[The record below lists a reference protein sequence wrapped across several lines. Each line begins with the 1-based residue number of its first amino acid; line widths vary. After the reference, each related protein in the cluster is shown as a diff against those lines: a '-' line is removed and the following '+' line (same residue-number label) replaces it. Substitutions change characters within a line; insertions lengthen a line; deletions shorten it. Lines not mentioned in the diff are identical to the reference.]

1 MKREFAVLGII
12 AGLVVGLATGF
23 GLGWIG
29 PSLFETGP
37 GTSLLSEIQSRGSL
51 IVGTSS
57 DWPPFEIYNVTAD
70 PPQYE
75 GFDIDLCDLIAAE
88 IGVTVE
94 WADMSFG
101 ALIDACI
108 AGTIDMIA
116 AAMFAT
122 PARVQ
127 QLAFSMG
134 YIRTNMVMV
143 VLENSTITAS
153 DYTDLI
159 GYEVD
164 VLSGSAEMWE
174 LDDAGVPYNDY
185 PKADVMAT
193 NLATNVS
200 QVAFVDE
207 PVFDIWAKIYDFKVI
222 FTVLAEP
229 CSFFALWDEPE
240 LMAVINKVIL
250 ESYSDGTLDALVDK
264 WFT

>member
-1 MKREFAVLGII
+1 MKREIAVLGII
-12 AGLVVGLATGF
+12 AGLVVGFSF
-23 GLGWIG
+23 GWFI
-29 PSLFETGP
+29 PSLLETGP
-37 GTSLLSEIQSRGSL
+37 STSLLSQIQSRGT
-51 IVGTSS
+51 IIIGTSS
-57 DWPPFEIYNVTAD
+57 DWPPFEIYNVTTF
-70 PPQYE
+70 QYE
-75 GFDIDLCDLIAAE
+75 GFDIDLCELIATE
-88 IGVTVE
+88 IGVTIE
-94 WADMSFG
+94 WSDMSFA
-101 ALIDACI
+101 ALIDSCI

-122 PARVQ
+122 PARAQ

-143 VLENSTITAS
+143 VLENSTITVNN
-153 DYTDLI
+153 YTDLI

-174 LDDAGVPYNDY
+174 LDDAGIPYNDY

-193 NLATNVS
+193 NLVANIS

-207 PVFDIWAKIYDFKVI
+207 PVFTIWSKLYDLKVVY
-222 FTVLAEP
+222 TALAEP
-229 CSFFALWDEPE
+229 CSLFTRWDEPE

-250 ESYSDGTLDALVDK
+250 ESFTDGTLDALIEE

>member
-1 MKREFAVLGII
+1 MKREFAVVGII
-12 AGLVVGLATGF
+12 AGLALGF
-23 GLGWIG
+23 GLGWFI
-29 PSLFETGP
+29 PSLLETGP
-37 GTSLLSEIQSRGSL
+37 SQSLLSQIESRGS
-51 IVGTSS
+51 IIIGTSS
-57 DWPPFEIYNVTAD
+57 DWPPFEIYNVTTD
-70 PPQYE
+70 QYE
-75 GFDIDLCDLIAAE
+75 GFDIELCDLIATE
-88 IGVTVE
+88 IGVTIE
-94 WADMSFG
+94 WSDMSFG
-101 ALIDACI
+101 ALIDSCL

-122 PARVQ
+122 PARGE

-143 VLENSTITAS
+143 VLENSTITANN
-153 DYTDLI
+153 YTDLI

-193 NLATNVS
+193 NLVANVS

-222 FTVLAEP
+222 YTVLAEP
-229 CSFFALWDEPE
+229 CSLFTRWDEPE

>member
-1 MKREFAVLGII
+1 MKREFAVLGIVVALV
-12 AGLVVGLATGF
+12 AGLGTGF
-23 GLGWIG
+23 GIGWFVTPITDG
-29 PSLFETGP
+29 GP
-37 GTSLLSEIQSRGSL
+37 GASLLSQIQQRGS
-51 IVGTSS
+51 IIIGTSS
-57 DWPPFEIYNVTAD
+57 DWPPFEIYNVSTQ
-70 PPQYE
+70 QYE
-75 GFDIDLCDLIAAE
+75 GFDVDLCGLIATE
-88 IGVTVE
+88 IGVSIE
-94 WADMSFG
+94 WADMDFG
-101 ALIDACI
+101 ALIDSCL
-108 AGTIDMIA
+108 AGTTDMIA

-134 YIRTNMVMV
+134 YIRVNMVMV
-143 VLENSTITAS
+143 VLENSTITVNN
-153 DYTDLI
+153 YTDLI

-174 LDDAGVPYNDY
+174 LDDAGIPYNDY

-250 ESYSDGTLDALVDK
+250 ESFSDGTLDALIDK

>member
-1 MKREFAVLGII
+1 MKREFAVIGIVVALVGGLG
-12 AGLVVGLATGF
+12 VGF
-23 GLGWIG
+23 GIGWFG
-29 PSLFETGP
+29 PSLLEAGP
-37 GTSLLSEIQSRGSL
+37 STSLLSQIQTRGSL

-57 DWPPFEIYNVTAD
+57 DWPPFEIYNVNTS
-70 PPQYE
+70 QYE
-75 GFDIDLCDLIAAE
+75 GFDVDLCDLIAAE
-88 IGVTVE
+88 IGVPVE

-101 ALIDACI
+101 ALIDACLV
-108 AGTIDMIA
+108 GTIDMIA

-143 VLENSTITAS
+143 VLDNSTITAS
-153 DYTDLI
+153 DYNDLL

-174 LDDAGVPYNDY
+174 LDDASVPYNDY

-193 NLATNVS
+193 NLANNIS

>member
-1 MKREFAVLGII
+1 MKREFAVVGII
-12 AGLVVGLATGF
+12 AGLALGF
-23 GLGWIG
+23 GLGWFI
-29 PSLFETGP
+29 PSLLETGP
-37 GTSLLSEIQSRGSL
+37 SASLLSQIESRGS
-51 IVGTSS
+51 IIIGTSS
-57 DWPPFEIYNVTAD
+57 DWPPFEIYNTTSL
-70 PPQYE
+70 QYE
-75 GFDIDLCDLIAAE
+75 GFDIELCDLIAAE
-88 IGVTVE
+88 IGVTIE
-94 WADMSFG
+94 WSDMSFG
-101 ALIDACI
+101 ALIDSCL
-108 AGTIDMIA
+108 AGTTDMIA

-122 PARVQ
+122 PARGA

-143 VLENSTITAS
+143 VLENSTITANN
-153 DYTDLI
+153 YTDLI

-193 NLATNVS
+193 NLAANVS

-207 PVFDIWAKIYDFKVI
+207 PVFDIWAKIYEFKVI
-222 FTVLAEP
+222 YTALAEP
-229 CSFFALWDEPE
+229 CSFFARWDEPE

>member
-1 MKREFAVLGII
+1 MKREIAIVGII
-12 AGLVVGLATGF
+12 AGIAVGF
-23 GLGWIG
+23 GLGWFIPPLLVTG
-29 PSLFETGP
+29 PSG
-37 GTSLLSEIQSRGSL
+37 SLLATIKSRGS
-51 IVGTSS
+51 IIIGTSS
-57 DWPPFEIYNVTAD
+57 DWPPFEIYNVTT
-70 PPQYE
+70 QKME
-75 GFDIDLCDLIAAE
+75 GFDVDLCGVIAGE
-88 IGVTVE
+88 IGVSIT
-94 WADMSFG
+94 WSDMSFG
-101 ALIDACI
+101 SLIDSCL
-108 AGTIDMIA
+108 AGSIDMIA

-143 VLENSTITAS
+143 VLENSTISIDSYDNLT
-153 DYTDLI
+153 

-174 LDDAGVPYNDY
+174 LDDASIPYNDY

-193 NLATNVS
+193 NLATNIS

-207 PVFDIWAKIYDFKVI
+207 PVFDIWAKTYDFKVI

-229 CSFFALWDEPE
+229 CSFFSRWDEPE
-240 LMAVINKVIL
+240 LMAAINDAIL
-250 ESYSDGTLDALVDK
+250 NCYTNGTLDDLVDK